1 MKRRRYWILPVVL
14 AITFGLYGTIQAQ
27 EEGDDDGAMAAM
39 MQAAQPGEHHEHLQK
54 LVGNWKT
61 VGKFWMQPGT
71 PATESDGTAEITS
84 TLGGRFILTE
94 FGGDFMGMAFAGMG
108 MDGYD
113 NNKKKHIGMWV
124 DNMGTMMM
132 TYEGGC
138 SEGGKVTTMMT
149 EFDDP
154 MSGARMKMS
163 GVTTLETD
171 DKFTYEAYM
180 ETPDGTKFKAM
191 EIVYTRQ

>member
-1 MKRRRYWILPVVL
+1 MGQNRCRILPLIPIVACGLLLGVVR
-14 AITFGLYGTIQAQ
+14 AQ
-27 EEGDDDGAMAAM
+27 EDEEQMQAM
-39 MQAAQPGEHHEHLQK
+39 MQAAQPNEHHEHLQK
-54 LVGNWKT
+54 MVGSWKAHDR
-61 VGKFWMQPGT
+61 FWMPPGA
-71 PATESDGTAEITS
+71 PPTESDGMAKVSSI
-84 TLGGRFILTE
+84 LGGRFIQTD
-94 FGGDFMGMAFAGMG
+94 FSGNFMGMEFAGMG

-113 NNKKKHIGMWV
+113 NNKNKHIGVWV

-138 SEGGKVTTMMT
+138 SDNGKVTTSIS

-154 MSGARMKMS
+154 ATGQHMKMK
-163 GVTTLETD
+163 GVTTLVSD

-180 ETPDGTKFKAM
+180 VTPDGSEAKTM